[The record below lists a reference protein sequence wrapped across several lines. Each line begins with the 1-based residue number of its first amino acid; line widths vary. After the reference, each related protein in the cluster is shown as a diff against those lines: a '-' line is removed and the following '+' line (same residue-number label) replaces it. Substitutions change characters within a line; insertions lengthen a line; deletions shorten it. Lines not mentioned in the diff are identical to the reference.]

1 MAYLELK
8 MASKS
13 YGAQQILEDLS
24 FEIGEGEV
32 LAVLGKSGCGKS
44 TLLKG
49 IAGLEAFEQ
58 GELRLAGRDYS
69 QLKSNQREMVYLYQ
83 APLLFPHLNVFENI
97 AFGLRL
103 RKLPKAE
110 VKAAVEEMLSALELE
125 GLADRKP
132 HQLSGGQ
139 QQRVAFG
146 RAIIIQPKVLL
157 LDEPFG
163 KLDSQTRAKMQQL
176 FQDIRKKYKITAILV
191 THDLKE
197 ALLMGD
203 RLAYME
209 AGKLEVYPNR
219 EAFLTDPRTGVQEE
233 LDFWKGLDLDK
244 K

>member
-13 YGAQQILEDLS
+13 YGEQQILQDLS
-24 FEIGEGEV
+24 FKMGEGEV

-49 IAGLEAFEQ
+49 IAGLESLDK
-58 GELRLAGRDYS
+58 GELLLAGEDFNK
-69 QLKSNQREMVYLYQ
+69 LPANQREMVYLYQ

-97 AFGLRL
+97 AFGL
-103 RKLPKAE
+103 KLKQQPKSAIKE
-110 VKAAVEEMLSALELE
+110 AVEEMMKALEL
-125 GLADRKP
+125 ADLGKRMP
-132 HQLSGGQ
+132 AQLSGGQ

-146 RAIIIQPKVLL
+146 RAVIIQPKVLL

-163 KLDSQTRAKMQQL
+163 KLDSPTRKKMQEF
-176 FQDIRKKYKITAILV
+176 FQKIRKQYKITAIFV
-191 THDLKE
+191 THDVKE

-203 RLAYME
+203 QLAYME
-209 AGKLEVYPNR
+209 AGKLTIFESQ
-219 EAFLTDPRTGVQEE
+219 EAFLQDPRTGVQEE
-233 LDFWKGLDLDK
+233 LDFWKNLNPSK